1 MSQQLPT
8 GRSASDWALFALLT
22 LFWAGAYA
30 LTRVAVDKGNPD
42 AGLPV
47 GWSDASFDASR
58 GISVGRGWPP
68 RHSLLGRM
76 RHVELST
83 ACPSEVWPL

>member
-42 AGLPV
+42 MGLPV
-47 GWSDASFDASR
+47 AWVSALYGYPPQLPNVHTPAALLR
-58 GISVGRGWPP
+58 TYPKIISTPQRF
-68 RHSLLGRM
+68 L
-76 RHVELST
+76 
-83 ACPSEVWPL
+83 